1 MPAAYAHLT
10 FGRSVL
16 RALPAGKA
24 RALIL
29 ANPALFEIG
38 LQGPDILF
46 FYHPLHHHPVNRIG
60 YELHEKSAQSFL
72 ARPVCQNADDRGLA
86 YLLGFICHYTLDS
99 ECHTLVEYFMEET
112 GKGHSDIETDLERE
126 LMTRDN
132 LDARKHAP
140 AAYIVDSSAYA
151 SVIAPFYGVE
161 ERQVKRALATMK
173 LVSRALT
180 PSNRV
185 KHTLLTKA
193 GKRMGERS
201 IVSELT
207 MDWFPDPVYQNIN
220 HELILGLEQAIPVAI
235 GLMENYLAWLNGETT
250 LSQRFQPTFSFDP
263 EELVRLKER

>member
-72 ARPVCQNADDRGLA
+72 ARLVCQNADDRGLA

-126 LMTRDN
+126 LMTRDD

-140 AAYIVDSSAYA
+140 AAYIVDSAAYA
-151 SVIAPFYGVE
+151 SVIAPFYGVK
-161 ERQVKRALATMK
+161 RQQVKTALTTMK

-180 PSNRV
+180 PSNRL
-185 KHTLLTKA
+185 KHTLLTNA
-193 GKRMGERS
+193 GKMMGERS
-201 IVSELT
+201 VVSELT
-207 MDWFPDPVYQNIN
+207 MDWFPDPVYQDSNCQ
-220 HELILGLEQAIPVAI
+220 LTLRLDQAIPVAI
-235 GLMENYLAWLNGETT
+235 GLMENYLAWLSKETT

-263 EELVRLKER
+263 EELARLKER